1 MLGIATLECRKE
13 FLAHVRPLTGSRD
26 QGEEARPMRSEKI
39 SNPVEDLII
48 LLDHVRQ
55 EAQRADLTEVA
66 FIIELAITAAIDAAG
81 GLEAGALVGAAH

>member
-1 MLGIATLECRKE
+1 
-13 FLAHVRPLTGSRD
+13 
-26 QGEEARPMRSEKI
+26 MRSETI

-81 GLEAGALVGAAH
+81 GLDASTPALVGAAH

>member
-1 MLGIATLECRKE
+1 MCWPFIG
-13 FLAHVRPLTGSRD
+13 PRD
-26 QGEEARPMRSEKI
+26 QGEGARPMRSEHI

-55 EAQRADLTEVA
+55 EAQRNDLTEVA

-81 GLEAGALVGAAH
+81 GLEAPALVGAAH